1 MTDIIQLKVA
11 KYKGVEFLFE
21 TATTT
26 GGNRLIKFNFPGSDR
41 QSIER
46 QGKSPRSY
54 PMTIWIQHDNYFQ
67 VKDELLRVLEDGEKG
82 VLTHPTDGD
91 IDNIINGEYQLVETI
106 SELGRGRLTVTFE
119 IDDSVGIPIQ
129 SGDLVSQVQSASDL
143 LNNQL
148 AADITGDY
156 EASLNFLGNFN
167 DALDNL
173 NNISVAINSAST
185 LANPISNLVADF
197 TKVITTFTNSIG
209 NLVQSPANLSSSIN
223 ALFESLNNLYD
234 TPDET
239 FRVLKDLF
247 TFGDDDPVIATVAP
261 TNANNT
267 NPIAVPKTA
276 GLTERKRNRD
286 LLRANM
292 RTQSLS
298 YAYLNAVQVDFSNTD
313 DLDLVQEELENQ
325 YANIRD
331 NQTISGRSLSG
342 QLISG
347 ESRSTADQLV
357 NDQLLSNE
365 SLELLDRIR
374 VQAQKTFDNVRVSTQ
389 SIITVE
395 TPLRPLSVIVFS
407 YYGSNDLVET
417 IADLNNINQNAFV
430 EGEIRILTV

>member
-46 QGKSPRSY
+46 QGKLPRSY

-91 IDNIINGEYQLVETI
+91 IDNVINGEYQLVETI
-106 SELGRGRLTVTFE
+106 SDLGRGQLTVTFE

-143 LNNQL
+143 LNTQL
-148 AADITGDY
+148 AADITNDY

-173 NNISVAINSAST
+173 NEISAAINSAST
-185 LANPISNLVADF
+185 LANPISNLAADF
-197 TKVITTFTNSIG
+197 TKAITTFNNSIG
-209 NLVQSPANLSSSIN
+209 NLVQSPTELSSSIN
-223 ALFESLNNLYD
+223 ALFESLNNLYE
-234 TPDET
+234 TPGET
-239 FRVLKDLF
+239 FRVLKGLF
-247 TFGDDDPVIATVAP
+247 AFGEDDPVIAVVAP

-286 LLRANM
+286 LIRANI

-298 YAYLNAVQVDFSNTD
+298 YAYLNTVQVDFSNTD
-313 DLDLVQEELENQ
+313 DLDLVQDELETQ

-347 ESRSTADQLV
+347 EPRSITDQLV

-395 TPLRPLSVIVFS
+395 TPLRPLSAIVFS
-407 YYGSNDLVET
+407 YYGSTDLVET